1 MPVGVENPIPK
12 LMVAAFGLIVNI
24 AVTAGLSLRPGE
36 DAIAVIVVVEATE
49 MGAVYLV
56 ELCVGI
62 VPLVV

>member
-1 MPVGVENPIPK
+1 MQPGIEKPMPK
-12 LMVAAFGLIVNI
+12 LMVAAFGLIVKV

-36 DAIAVIVVVEATE
+36 DAIAVIVVVEVTE
-49 MGAVYLV
+49 MGTVYCV